1 MDELKHKL
9 FNPPSETDSPS
20 SINHNIMTEVSETA
34 CPEKFTCDGIDESSH
49 HLAQLCD
56 KAIDAEDRANQAN
69 QEEILCWCLYWKD
82 FRNQLD
88 EQLIRSGGGKFG
100 EKKVRSIL
108 YDTITE
114 QLSILR
120 KKRSQE
126 LGVQL
131 RNVLRDSLCKKTQRA
146 EKNYKLF
153 EKVGLDKIKYIN
165 SYSAN
170 SISEL
175 TDAQFQE
182 IIDYG
187 ISLEKLPP
195 EAGHVSEISK
205 MACPEKILPTSE
217 ENSAEVSIS
226 TSPIPLAH
234 AFNSSDNFKEEEWFD
249 EDTFFNEANPTKV
262 NTIISNDDMY
272 FNETNDANT
281 HNGDSNSC
289 NEDSDPD

>member
-1 MDELKHKL
+1 M
-9 FNPPSETDSPS
+9 
-20 SINHNIMTEVSETA
+20 
-34 CPEKFTCDGIDESSH
+34 
-49 HLAQLCD
+49 
-56 KAIDAEDRANQAN
+56 
-69 QEEILCWCLYWKD
+69 
-82 FRNQLD
+82 
-88 EQLIRSGGGKFG
+88 
-100 EKKVRSIL
+100 L

-126 LGVQL
+126 LGLKL
-131 RNVLRDSLCKKTQRA
+131 RDVSRDSLRKKTQRA

-195 EAGHVSEISK
+195 EVGHVSEISET
-205 MACPEKILPTSE
+205 ARPEKILP
-217 ENSAEVSIS
+217 EVNAPS
-226 TSPIPLAH
+226 TPQITPAK
-234 AFNSSDNFKEEEWFD
+234 ADDNDLTDLKEEDFCGGEVVIASVSSASQSKPDHSYFRNKILDQYPSLYREGSSENFD
-249 EDTFFNEANPTKV
+249 YYGITDETSCPPGPTICPLCKLGH
-262 NTIISNDDMY
+262 DDEEIEGRYKAGSY
-272 FNETNDANT
+272 FIKCE
-281 HNGDSNSC
+281 
-289 NEDSDPD
+289 